1 VLKRWRIFLL
11 LLGTLVLLVTW
22 AVAQDSEDNI
32 VIPESAFVRSGP
44 SEDYLEIGA
53 LFSGDMVFPRSRSED
68 GQWILIGY
76 RRGVGWIERN
86 LVDWADEG
94 SLDDLPVLAANVT
107 PTSDRPPT
115 ATVFLPTATP
125 NENYVL
131 LEGADAAFVR
141 AGPGRGYLRLGQLL
155 PGETVEAISR
165 NDDTTWIMIRYED
178 EFIEGFAW
186 IARELV
192 EWQDEESL
200 EELPIIPTDDL
211 TPTVTFTPSATS
223 TATATA
229 SDTATATNTTTAT
242 ATSTASNTPTETS
255 TATSTATNTATFTP
269 TDEPSATDTAT
280 ATDTVTSTPTEEPS
294 ATETSTATATATL
307 TPTEEPS
314 ATDTATYTPTEEPS
328 ATETSTATATATLT
342 PTEEPTETS
351 TETPTDEP
359 TLTDTATSTETNTP
373 TETDQPTMTETSTD
387 VPSAT
392 SEVSGQAVVEVTETS
407 LPTETDPPTD
417 EPTAT
422 STVTNTPEPS
432 ETNTS
437 EPTPT
442 NSDTPTDEPTETDQP
457 TETDTPTDAPTAT
470 ETAEPTETAT
480 LEPSPEATESVVAA
494 VTFEETA
501 EVTEEAAVV
510 VLPKTAIPSA
520 TPEEPSPA
528 DPEGTMEDDFVVPL
542 EAIVAGIILL
552 VIFIYLIF
560 YAQGAIAAR
569 RYADGFVIEECPVC
583 QRGHLHL
590 EERTSRVLGIP
601 RTRFA
606 VRCDECRSVLREKSP
621 RIWYYSVDRLEN
633 PALYERY
640 NGREITDGQLQRLL
654 NHTAT
659 APGKSKPPEFVDG
672 EET

>member
-307 TPTEEPS
+307 TPTEEP
-314 ATDTATYTPTEEPS
+314 
-328 ATETSTATATATLT
+328 
-342 PTEEPTETS
+342 TETS

-457 TETDTPTDAPTAT
+457 TATDTPTDAPTAT
-470 ETAEPTETAT
+470 ETDT
-480 LEPSPEATESVVAA
+480 LEPSPEATETVVAA

-510 VLPKTAIPSA
+510 VLPETAIPSA